1 MAIKKFKPTTPSL
14 RYRTVVDFSDI
25 TTNEP
30 CKSLVYGKK
39 RISGRSSNGRITMR
53 RRGGGHKKLF
63 RLIDFRRDK
72 HDIEAKVVSVEY
84 DPNRS
89 AYISLLNYTD
99 GEKRYIIY
107 PLGLNIGDKVIS
119 GENAKVRVGC
129 SLPLRKIPLGTII
142 HNIELTPGKGGQ
154 LVRAAGGG
162 AQITAKSGGYCVIRL
177 RSGEE
182 RRILENCYATIGQIG
197 NLDHFN
203 TTDGKAGTT
212 RHKGR
217 RPKVR
222 GVVMNPVDHPHGGG
236 EGKSGQGNPHPVSPT
251 GVPTKGYKT
260 RKKNKYSDRLIIK
273 KRGGKK

>member
-119 GENAKVRVGC
+119 G
-129 SLPLRKIPLGTII
+129 
-142 HNIELTPGKGGQ
+142 
-154 LVRAAGGG
+154 
-162 AQITAKSGGYCVIRL
+162 
-177 RSGEE
+177 
-182 RRILENCYATIGQIG
+182 
-197 NLDHFN
+197 
-203 TTDGKAGTT
+203 
-212 RHKGR
+212 
-217 RPKVR
+217 
-222 GVVMNPVDHPHGGG
+222 
-236 EGKSGQGNPHPVSPT
+236 
-251 GVPTKGYKT
+251 
-260 RKKNKYSDRLIIK
+260 
-273 KRGGKK
+273 